1 MERGRLAALC
11 ALLLGAAAEPGF
23 AEDSMSQ
30 VVVNSIVI
38 EAEALDQLELQYGVR
53 IPAGRYW
60 YDSMC
65 GAWGLEGGPAAGI
78 TVPGVALGGP
88 LRADASGGS
97 DRGELTGVFINGREI
112 HPLDLQALCRLI
124 PVGPGRYWVDAW
136 GNAGYEGMPASVN
149 LWQLAQSQGGGPGY
163 HHAGPG
169 GYTGSD
175 GETFYFFDPET
186 GSSVMSN

>member
-1 MERGRLAALC
+1 ATLVLAQTSGSVIVNGQPVPESV
-11 ALLLGAAAEPGF
+11 LG
-23 AEDSMSQ
+23 
-30 VVVNSIVI
+30 
-38 EAEALDQLELQYGVR
+38 QLAQQYRVQ

-60 YDSMC
+60 YDPAC

-78 TVPGVALGGP
+78 TMAGISLGGP
-88 LRADASGGS
+88 LRVDASGGS
-97 DRGELTGVFINGREI
+97 ARGFVTGVFINGREI
-112 HPLDLQALCRLI
+112 HPIDYQALCQLV

-136 GNAGYEGMPASVN
+136 GNAGYEGMPAAIN
-149 LWQLAQSQGGGPGY
+149 LWQLAQSRGGGGRGY

-175 GETFYFFDPET
+175 GNTFYFFDPET

>member
-1 MERGRLAALC
+1 MKLWCSMVALC
-11 ALLLGAAAEPGF
+11 ALSLGTGGEAL
-23 AEDSMSQ
+23 AEDSVSQ
-30 VVVNSIVI
+30 VVVNSVVI
-38 EAEALDQLELQYGVR
+38 EPAALEQLELQYQVR

-60 YDSMC
+60 YDPVC
-65 GAWGLEGGPAAGI
+65 GAWGIEGGPASGI
-78 TVPGVALGGP
+78 TVPGATLGGP

-97 DRGELTGVFINGREI
+97 DRGTLTGVFINGREI
-112 HPLDLQALCRLI
+112 HPMDLQALCQLI

-136 GNAGYEGMPASVN
+136 GNAGYEGMPAVVN
-149 LWQLAQSQGGGPGY
+149 LWQLARSQGGGKGY